1 MQWRDVLVVT
11 TVKDVAKAAGVSPST
26 VSRALAG
33 KPTVDPELVVRVQRA
48 ASDLQYRPSRIARSL
63 RTRESRVWGVVVS
76 DLRNPFY
83 TDLLRGLE
91 DTAQEAGYLLVI
103 GNADERVEKETSY
116 LELFVAERVAGVV
129 LSAASQ
135 ANAEVA
141 MLRNQQIPL
150 VVIDR
155 AVDGEN
161 VDTVLADNVGG
172 AFAAT
177 SHLISQ
183 GYRRI
188 ACIAGP
194 ADRTTSVDRL
204 SGYLRAHAE
213 AGLAIDESLIRHSDF
228 RQAGGYATV
237 YELLTGPLPPDAL
250 FVCNNLMAIGALEAA
265 AQLGLRHPED
275 LGLVA
280 FDEIPLASLLRS
292 PVSVVAQPA
301 YQIGSEAARL
311 LLKRAQG
318 DTAPPRRIVLPVE
331 LRVRASSLRQMMM
344 PGSRDGR
351 SGVVRTTAG
360 T

>member
-1 MQWRDVLVVT
+1 MVT
-11 TVKDVAKAAGVSPST
+11 TVKDVARAAGVSPST

-33 KPTVDPELVVRVQRA
+33 KVTVDPGMVARVQKA
-48 ASDLQYRPSRIARSL
+48 ATDLHYRPSRIARSL

-91 DTAQEAGYLLVI
+91 DTAQGAGYLLVI
-103 GNADERVEKETSY
+103 GNADERVDKETSY

-155 AVDGEN
+155 AVHGED
-161 VDTVLADNVGG
+161 VDTVLADNEGG

-177 SHLISQ
+177 SHLIGQ
-183 GYRRI
+183 GYRRV

-194 ADRTTSVDRL
+194 ADRTTSIDRL
-204 SGYLRAHAE
+204 GGYLRAHTE
-213 AGLAIDESLIRHSDF
+213 AGLPISESLFRHSDF
-228 RQAGGYATV
+228 RQAGGYAAA
-237 YELLTGPLPPDAL
+237 YELLTSPTPPDAL

-275 LGLVA
+275 VGFVA

-301 YQIGSEAARL
+301 YRIGSEAARL

-318 DTAPPRRIVLPVE
+318 DKAPPRRMVVPVE
-331 LRVRASSLRQMMM
+331 LRVRASSLRGSVV
-344 PGSRDGR
+344 PGSADGYA
-351 SGVVRTTAG
+351 VVARTEAAD
-360 T
+360 

>member
-1 MQWRDVLVVT
+1 VVT

-33 KPTVDPELVVRVQRA
+33 KPTVDPAMVVRVQKA
-48 ASDLQYRPSRIARSL
+48 AADLHYRPSRIARSL

-83 TDLLRGLE
+83 TELLRGLE

-103 GNADERVEKETSY
+103 GNADERVDKETSY

-155 AVDGEN
+155 AVHGEN
-161 VDTVLADNVGG
+161 VDTVLADNEGG
-172 AFAAT
+172 AFTAT
-177 SHLISQ
+177 SHLIGQ

-194 ADRTTSVDRL
+194 ADRTTSADRL
-204 SGYLRAHAE
+204 RGFLRAHAE
-213 AGLAIDESLIRHSDF
+213 AGLSANESMIRHSDF
-228 RQAGGYATV
+228 RQAGGYTTG
-237 YELLTGPLPPDAL
+237 YELLTSPVPPDAL
-250 FVCNNLMAIGALEAA
+250 FVSNNLMAIGALEAA
-265 AQLGLRHPED
+265 AQLGLRSPDD
-275 LGLVA
+275 LGFVA
-280 FDEIPLASLLRS
+280 FDEIPLAPLLRS

-318 DTAPPRRIVLPVE
+318 DPAPPRRIVLPVE
-331 LRVRASSLRQMMM
+331 LRVRASSLRPRMIS
-344 PGSRDGR
+344 GSRDSR
-351 SGVVRTTAG
+351 SGIVGTTAG

>member
-1 MQWRDVLVVT
+1 MVT

-33 KPTVDPELVVRVQRA
+33 KPTVDHELVLRVRKA
-48 ASDLQYRPSRIARSL
+48 AADLDYRPSRIARSL

-141 MLRNQQIPL
+141 MLRALQIPL

-155 AVDGEN
+155 AIHGEN
-161 VDTVLADNVGG
+161 VDTVLVDNEGG

-177 SHLISQ
+177 SHLIGQ
-183 GYRRI
+183 GYDRI

-194 ADRTTSVDRL
+194 ADRTTSIDRL
-204 SGYLRAHAE
+204 SGYVRAHTE
-213 AGLAIDESLIRHSDF
+213 AGLAIDDSLIRHSDF
-228 RQAGGYATV
+228 RQAGGYATT
-237 YELLTGPLPPDAL
+237 YELLSSPSRPDAL
-250 FVCNNLMAIGALEAA
+250 FVCNNLMALGALEAA

-275 LGLVA
+275 VGLVT

-301 YQIGSEAARL
+301 YRIGTEAARL

-318 DTAPPRRIVLPVE
+318 DTAPPRRMVLPVE
-331 LRVRASSLRQMMM
+331 LRVRSSSLRPMLM
-344 PGSRDGR
+344 PSGRADGAGLVGRVAGS
-351 SGVVRTTAG
+351 
-360 T
+360 